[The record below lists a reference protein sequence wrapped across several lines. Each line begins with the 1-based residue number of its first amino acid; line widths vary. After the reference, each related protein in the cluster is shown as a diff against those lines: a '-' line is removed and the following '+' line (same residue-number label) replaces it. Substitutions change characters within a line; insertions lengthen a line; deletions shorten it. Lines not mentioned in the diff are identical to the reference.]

1 MRHPHLGMSK
11 NKCGARLLSLG
22 PECVLCCREASRCLQ
37 ATMQYLHCRLLL
49 TIMDKARQALA
60 RGVPPGVRRS
70 YRALADHGGVPHTT
84 LHHRAHGR
92 PSLKDKADS
101 QLYLTPWEESAL
113 VKFILQMSDLGQPVR
128 IKYIP
133 TLAFV
138 ATHARPPIDRPLKP
152 PGKNWAKAFKK
163 RHPETAARRV
173 TAMDWNR
180 HDNNIANKI
189 TH

>member
-1 MRHPHLGMSK
+1 MHHTL
-11 NKCGARLLSLG
+11 RLRSSLIAVDSSRFRKTIG
-22 PECVLCCREASRCLQ
+22 KFVVLPWYMPEPNLRDISLICSQHTVVLQ
-37 ATMQYLHCRLLL
+37 L
-49 TIMDKARQALA
+49 TVKLF
-60 RGVPPGVRRS
+60 
-70 YRALADHGGVPHTT
+70 DHGGVPHTT

-138 ATHARPPIDRPLKP
+138 ATHARRLIGRPLKP
-152 PGKNWAKAFKK
+152 PVRTGPRPSRNATQK
-163 RHPETAARRV
+163 RQRDGLRRWTGTATTTTSPTR
-173 TAMDWNR
+173 
-180 HDNNIANKI
+180 
-189 TH
+189 